1 MSQQPLPGASTVL
14 TMGILSIVLTLF
26 CCGPFGAIFSIIGLV
41 KAKSADQLYQ
51 ANPENY
57 TDYSNVKTGKILSY
71 IGLALAVVSLVLT
84 ILYFGFI
91 VAAIT
96 TGELRDRKSV
106 V

>member
-14 TMGILSIVLTLF
+14 TMGILSIVGTLI

-41 KAKSADQLYQ
+41 KAKTATQLYESS
-51 ANPENY
+51 PESY

-71 IGLALAVVSLVLT
+71 VGLGLSLISLVFV

-96 TGELRDRKSV
+96 TGELSREF
-106 V
+106 